1 MRTKKEEALFIILGF
16 KEITTKKEDLNCLI
30 EF

>member
-16 KEITTKKEDLNCLI
+16 KEITTKKRI
-30 EF
+30 